1 VRRSHHQISSHQR
14 FGWALACLCAFVFDA
29 RARDYF
35 VNRSG
40 SDGAFPTVQSAVDA
54 VSGQTETDRANI
66 FIAPGRYVERV
77 LLEKPFV
84 TFIGQGTA
92 PTEVIVSSNGT
103 QTQAPTLFIH
113 PSATAFM
120 ARNLTVENSTPDSS
134 RIQALALR
142 CEADRAIFD
151 NAWFL
156 GYQDTLFVWSSTR
169 QYFRK
174 SWISGDVDF
183 IFGNATAV
191 FDRCTIES
199 TGQGYIT
206 AADTRRTTANG
217 LIFLDCQLMNGFSR
231 APNNSVFLGRPWFYL
246 PQEQMPS
253 VIFIRTRMGPHI
265 TPAGWDPWD
274 YLLNP
279 SVNRDPYTRVSEWGS
294 MNLFGQ
300 LLGDSN
306 HDGTPNGRVMWADT
320 MTAAQAANYTL
331 ENIFGP
337 VDFWNTGSTTQPDT
351 PGIPYES
358 QGEPWNPNTQLLSVP
373 VKPGAQPQLFNI
385 STRLRVGAGQGV
397 GIGGFIIT
405 GSEPKKVIVRAIGPS
420 LRAAGLVDVVADPF
434 LELHGGAQDALIIT
448 NDNWNDDAVS
458 AAELAAVDLTPGD
471 EHESATVLTLVPGH
485 YTAVLGGKDGSSG
498 TVLVEVYDVDAVA
511 DSQLGNVS
519 TLGFVGTGDN
529 VLIGGFVVAGPA
541 SAKVVVRALGPSL
554 TAAGVHDAIADP
566 MLEVHDGNG
575 NVTSNDD
582 WQTSASGG
590 SIPVSLQPLDP
601 HESAIQMNL
610 APGNY
615 TVIVR
620 GKGETTGV
628 GLVEAYN
635 LP

>member
-1 VRRSHHQISSHQR
+1 VRRSHHQISGRQR

-29 RARDYF
+29 PARDYF
-35 VNRSG
+35 VNPKG
-40 SDGAFPTVQSAVDA
+40 ADGASPTVQSAVDA

-66 FIAPGRYVERV
+66 FIAPAKYVERV
-77 LLEKPFV
+77 TVDKPFV
-84 TFIGQGTA
+84 TFIGQTA
-92 PTEVIVSSNGT
+92 ASANVVISSNGA
-103 QTQAPTLFIH
+103 QTQAPTVFIY

-120 ARNLTVENSTPDSS
+120 ARNLTFENSTPSS
-134 RIQALALR
+134 SSVQALALR
-142 CEADRAIFD
+142 CDADRAIFD
-151 NAWFL
+151 NVRLL
-156 GYQDTLFVWSSTR
+156 GYQDTLLVWSQSR
-169 QYFRK
+169 QYFRGNV
-174 SWISGDVDF
+174 IRGDADF

-191 FDRCTIES
+191 FDRCTIQS
-199 TGQGYIT
+199 ANRGYIT
-206 AADTRRTTANG
+206 AADTTRTTANG
-217 LIFLDCQLMNGFSR
+217 LIFLDCELVSSG
-231 APNNSVFLGRPWFYL
+231 AANNSVFLGRPWFYS
-246 PQEQMPS
+246 PSQQMPS
-253 VIFIRTRMGPHI
+253 VTYIRTRMGPHI

-294 MNLFGQ
+294 MNLSGQ
-300 LLGDSN
+300 LLADSN
-306 HDGTPNGRVMWADT
+306 HDGTPDGRVKWADT

-331 ENIFGP
+331 QNIFGP
-337 VDFWNTGSTTQPDT
+337 VDFWNATTQPDT
-351 PGIPYES
+351 PGIPYVS

-405 GSEPKKVIVRAIGPS
+405 GSEPKKVIIRAIGPS

-448 NDNWNDDAVS
+448 NDNWNDDAAS
-458 AAELAAVDLTPGD
+458 AAELAALGLTPED

-485 YTAVLGGKDGSSG
+485 YTAVIGGKDGSSG
-498 TVLVEVYDVDAVA
+498 TALVEVYDADAMA
-511 DSQLGNVS
+511 DSELGNVS

-541 SAKVVVRALGPSL
+541 SAKVIVRALGPSL
-554 TAAGVHDAIADP
+554 TDAGVHDAIADP

-575 NVTSNDD
+575 DVTSNDD
-582 WQTSASGG
+582 WQTSASAE
-590 SIPVSLQPLDP
+590 SILVSLQPLDP
-601 HESAIQMNL
+601 HESAIQMSL

-635 LP
+635 LQ